1 MKIKKSILDGL
12 LYGLLYF
19 SLILLFLIF
28 EPLKEEGKTRTI
40 QICMIAAI
48 SIVLILSF
56 IIHLK
61 NKVIKNSCED
71 VSIEKYK
78 SRNEV
83 IVGMAIL
90 MIGLIMR
97 VGYTMY
103 TPWYIRVHD
112 VGQADL
118 NATGHASYILHL
130 FYGKLPNS
138 NEYQFYHPPFYHFLS
153 SVTMHIVGLL
163 KGIKEGEYL
172 IDSAK
177 LISCF
182 ASCGVLIQIKLFL
195 KDIDIKEKI
204 ANIIMLIVAFCPNF
218 YLMAGRVNNDALVFF
233 FMVVAIRYTYKW
245 YYNQDW
251 KSIIILA
258 IAYGLGMMTKT
269 SMAVLAVFTAVFMC
283 VVLVKNIKKH
293 LYKMTILQLIVF
305 GVISLPLGLW
315 YPIRNL
321 ILYKQPLSYVL
332 NLGKESPIYVGNY
345 SMSERLLLHIKNL
358 KNLSL
363 FNEPIDDYNIPI
375 YIWKGS
381 LFGEFTLEINNTLGW
396 ILLISNGVL
405 IVISIIAMIAI
416 IMKTKE
422 KRELIYGLFF
432 IWLCQ
437 IISYISFN
445 INFPHACTMDF
456 RYIVTT
462 VIVGAIF
469 IGLLCQQIASK
480 KNIVYG
486 IGIGAIYTVIT
497 IYAIASMIVY
507 LLVK

>member
-19 SLILLFLIF
+19 FLILLFLIF

-48 SIVLILSF
+48 CIVLILSF
-56 IIHLK
+56 IIYLK

-78 SRNEV
+78 SKNEV

-138 NEYQFYHPPFYHFLS
+138 NGYQFYHPPFYHFLS

-182 ASCGVLIQIKLFL
+182 ASCGVLFQIKEFL
-195 KDIDIKEKI
+195 KETDIKGKI

-218 YLMAGRVNNDALVFF
+218 YLMSGRVNNDSLVFF

-269 SMAVLAVFTAVFMC
+269 SMTVLTVFTAVFMC

-345 SMSERLLLHIKNL
+345 SISERLLLHIKNL

-363 FNEPIDDYNIPI
+363 FNKPIDDYNIPI

-405 IVISIIAMIAI
+405 IVISIIAMIVI

-437 IISYISFN
+437 MISYISFN
-445 INFPHACTMDF
+445 INFPHTCTMDF
-456 RYIVTT
+456 RYIVIT
-462 VIVGAIF
+462 VIVGAIY
-469 IGLLCQQIASK
+469 IGLFCRQIERKDNVAYK
-480 KNIVYG
+480 MGLVF
-486 IGIGAIYTVIT
+486 IYSATI
-497 IYAIASMIVY
+497 IYAISSMIVY
-507 LLVK
+507 LTVK

>member
-1 MKIKKSILDGL
+1 MKIKKSILDVL

-19 SLILLFLIF
+19 FLILLFLIF
-28 EPLKEEGKTRTI
+28 EPIKEEGKTRTI
-40 QICMIAAI
+40 QISMIAAI
-48 SIVLILSF
+48 FIVLILSF
-56 IIHLK
+56 IIYLK
-61 NKVIKNSCED
+61 NKAIKNSCKD

-78 SRNEV
+78 SKNEV

-195 KDIDIKEKI
+195 KDMDIKEKI

-269 SMAVLAVFTAVFMC
+269 SMAVLTVFTAVFMC
-283 VVLVKNIKKH
+283 GASSKDAGSRVTTIIEDFGIRKYKVLIQDLLKNKK
-293 LYKMTILQLIVF
+293 LILQ
-305 GVISLPLGLW
+305 
-315 YPIRNL
+315 
-321 ILYKQPLSYVL
+321 
-332 NLGKESPIYVGNY
+332 
-345 SMSERLLLHIKNL
+345 
-358 KNLSL
+358 
-363 FNEPIDDYNIPI
+363 
-375 YIWKGS
+375 
-381 LFGEFTLEINNTLGW
+381 
-396 ILLISNGVL
+396 
-405 IVISIIAMIAI
+405 
-416 IMKTKE
+416 
-422 KRELIYGLFF
+422 
-432 IWLCQ
+432 
-437 IISYISFN
+437 
-445 INFPHACTMDF
+445 
-456 RYIVTT
+456 
-462 VIVGAIF
+462 
-469 IGLLCQQIASK
+469 
-480 KNIVYG
+480 
-486 IGIGAIYTVIT
+486 
-497 IYAIASMIVY
+497 
-507 LLVK
+507 

>member
-19 SLILLFLIF
+19 FLILLFLIF
-28 EPLKEEGKTRTI
+28 EPLKEEGKIRTI

-56 IIHLK
+56 IIYLK

-71 VSIEKYK
+71 VIIEKYK
-78 SRNEV
+78 SKNEV

-204 ANIIMLIVAFCPNF
+204 ANIIMLIVAFCPN
-218 YLMAGRVNNDALVFF
+218 
-233 FMVVAIRYTYKW
+233 KW

-269 SMAVLAVFTAVFMC
+269 SMAVLAVFTAIFMC

-437 IISYISFN
+437 VISYISFN

-456 RYIVTT
+456 RYIVIT
-462 VIVGAIF
+462 VIVGAIY
-469 IGLLCQQIASK
+469 IGLFCRQIEREDNVAYK
-480 KNIVYG
+480 
-486 IGIGAIYTVIT
+486 IGLGFIYSSTI
-497 IYAIASMIVY
+497 IYAISSMIVY
-507 LLVK
+507 MTVK